1 MPLLAAGIAG
11 PGWAAERTGEVSLAA
26 YRRLI
31 ADYDRGTR
39 RGLSRPEAEALRL
52 RLQHVLA
59 VALPDGRLVTVDNS
73 KEITTLGRA
82 VATQG
87 AWKANAPTHR
97 RIALLNALVADAH
110 TPRGAGDALQQ
121 GRAILATTEFK
132 DAAASVQPKTA
143 WETFLEG
150 IQKTIRDFLDRLFRR
165 QNAPD
170 PKPVPWLAQFV
181 VYTLYFLATVG
192 ALIGLYYLGRWAVER
207 RAATGGERGRT
218 GFDLGDLSL
227 ADPLASSRQ
236 LAERGD
242 YRGALRLAYLASLQR
257 LSRARLLVLRENRT
271 NWEYQR
277 ALRSRSTLAY
287 DVLLP
292 ATRLFDEAWYGDRQA
307 TPEEYEVVVAAHDA
321 LPIAAPPE
329 PADTEAKVN
338 ADTSGPALPPHSPV
352 DTDQNPW

>member
-1 MPLLAAGIAG
+1 
-11 PGWAAERTGEVSLAA
+11 
-26 YRRLI
+26 
-31 ADYDRGTR
+31 
-39 RGLSRPEAEALRL
+39 
-52 RLQHVLA
+52 
-59 VALPDGRLVTVDNS
+59 
-73 KEITTLGRA
+73 
-82 VATQG
+82 
-87 AWKANAPTHR
+87 
-97 RIALLNALVADAH
+97 LVADAH